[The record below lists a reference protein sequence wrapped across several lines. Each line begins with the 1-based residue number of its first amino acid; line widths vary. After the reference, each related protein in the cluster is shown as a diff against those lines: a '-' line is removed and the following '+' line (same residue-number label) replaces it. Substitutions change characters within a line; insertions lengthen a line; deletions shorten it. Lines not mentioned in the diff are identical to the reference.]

1 MSLELVPLRVL
12 ALKDIS
18 GNLLSNV
25 SKDHS
30 ATDKRLTQKVKRIWS
45 VSWSLPNIATLSL
58 VVYSLRYAAMSLF
71 IPGGKKYI
79 KATTETATGYLMGFN

>member
-1 MSLELVPLRVL
+1 MSLELVPLQVL
-12 ALKDIS
+12 ALNEIS

-30 ATDKRLTQKVKRIWS
+30 ATDKRLTQEVKRIWC

-58 VVYSLRYAAMSLF
+58 VAYGLQYAALSLF
-71 IPGGKKYI
+71 IPGGKK
-79 KATTETATGYLMGFN
+79 